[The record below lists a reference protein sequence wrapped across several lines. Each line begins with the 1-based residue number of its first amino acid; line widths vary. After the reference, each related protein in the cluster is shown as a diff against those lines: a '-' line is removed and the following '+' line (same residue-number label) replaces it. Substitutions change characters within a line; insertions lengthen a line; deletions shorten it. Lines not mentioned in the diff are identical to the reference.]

1 MIRGVIWYLFWKFEP
16 KLKNFLRLSYL
27 IVTTPSFLKNCF
39 ETFFNDDSKR
49 EKFIKFNSSEQVKG
63 QDCLNYQKAR
73 FYHLLFEAFGIE
85 MVNHFVPYLQIFC
98 SSTEECE
105 QICASEI
112 VAGLMR
118 GKYLTYISFS
128 SSNTQFFES

>member
-1 MIRGVIWYLFWKFEP
+1 MRETYIRRIAILNHDVQKIDME
-16 KLKNFLRLSYL
+16 NHN
-27 IVTTPSFLKNCF
+27 T
-39 ETFFNDDSKR
+39 FNDDSKR

-85 MVNHFVPYLQIFC
+85 MVNRFVPYLQIFC

-118 GKYLTYISFS
+118 GKYLTILTYISFS
-128 SSNTQFFES
+128 SSNTQFYESRILISPI

>member
-1 MIRGVIWYLFWKFEP
+1 M
-16 KLKNFLRLSYL
+16 
-27 IVTTPSFLKNCF
+27 TTPSFLENCF
-39 ETFFNDDSKR
+39 ETFFSDVSKR

-63 QDCLNYQKAR
+63 QDCFNYQKAR

-85 MVNHFVPYLQIFC
+85 MVNHFGPYLQIFY

-118 GKYLTYISFS
+118 GTIYLT
-128 SSNTQFFES
+128 